1 MSFKNIWVSE
11 TFSDIPLFIINTSS
25 DTFDSEDDF
34 GIRMNQI
41 QDQMK
46 NKLLLWLSII
56 QNEENVLLC
65 VVH

>member
-25 DTFDSEDDF
+25 DSVDSEDDF
-34 GIRMNQI
+34 VMRMNQI

-46 NKLLLWLSII
+46 NKLLLWLLII